1 MQNKGEIV
9 ERFFEKDYK
18 YPVKQGDGVDLE
30 NIAISGV
37 LYDVGCQ
44 NEGCGL
50 SARSQGENAKRLYLQ
65 FTQEGCPCCGGKKF
79 VIKEV
84 DVR

>member
-1 MQNKGEIV
+1 MA

-18 YPVKQGDGVDLE
+18 YPVKIGDGTNLE
-30 NIAISGV
+30 DIATSGV
-37 LYDVGCQ
+37 LYDVGCL
-44 NEGCGL
+44 NEECGL
-50 SARSQGENAKRLYLQ
+50 SARSQGENAKKLYLK